1 MKKSP
6 TISSFGNAQ
15 YAQGREKRFM
25 HYQSF
30 SRKDTIMTYIQIGV
44 AFLIVLLV
52 CVGLYGLSK

>member
-1 MKKSP
+1 MKKSQ
-6 TISSFGNAQ
+6 TIDSFGNV
-15 YAQGREKRFM
+15 QGRDMKYM

-30 SRKDTIMTYIQIGV
+30 NRKDTIMTYIQIGV